1 MSTNEFQVAGRP
13 ASASDAASGAPEG
26 TLDGHASPLTFVSL
40 NFWLGPSGWVCR
52 THFGEVGRGASP
64 EEAVSNWLKLN
75 RNQLGL
81 LRAAWTVLAEA
92 GELPPHPPDDE
103 PSDAL
108 LPDAEVDGAA
118 GEASAGVAA
127 TPDSTA

>member
-1 MSTNEFQVAGRP
+1 M
-13 ASASDAASGAPEG
+13 
-26 TLDGHASPLTFVSL
+26 LDGHASTLTFVSL
-40 NFWLGPSGWVCR
+40 NFWLGRSGWVCR

-64 EEAVSNWLKLN
+64 DEAVSNWLKLN

-108 LPDAEVDGAA
+108 LADAEVGRA
-118 GEASAGVAA
+118 ASAAAAEMAA
-127 TPDSTA
+127 TPGSTA